1 MLDNHYNTL
10 PSIPQG
16 GEVNPA
22 MTPNGTIDLSL
33 SPFISQP
40 SVEELDPGIPPS
52 ADELDLRNCMR
63 TMHVPQTAI
72 ECIITK
78 CHKNG
83 DYSFVTNM
91 YAIRDALPD
100 PSGPLVIAS
109 PAPDPDLDA
118 LPDPSGPLVI
128 APPAPAPAPD
138 LGVTPS
144 PTVRA
149 SHPPFPPSRCPTGC
163 ASYLGHGVGIS
174 SSPRDDSSV
183 GTPSPSDT
191 DSDLG
196 DPGTGGGFAMAKKK
210 PGQTKRE
217 HAYANISKWSK
228 LPAVVSQVRSACAAR
243 GFGLACLYRPL
254 ACLLDAGSNMYV
266 CDQKNPQT
274 QLVLK

>member
-16 GEVNPA
+16 EV
-22 MTPNGTIDLSL
+22 TSPNGTIDLSL

-72 ECIITK
+72 ECIIKK

-91 YAIRDALPD
+91 YAIR
-100 PSGPLVIAS
+100 
-109 PAPDPDLDA
+109 DA

-174 SSPRDDSSV
+174 SSPPDDSSV

-217 HAYANISKWSK
+217 HAYANMSQWSNM
-228 LPAVVSQVRSACAAR
+228 PAVVSQVRSACAAR